1 MVFAFF
7 IAWRYTV
14 ITVLQ
19 RCATYLQPS
28 GSDTPTGSERI
39 SRLPFF
45 PFNPSQK
52 NFLEH
57 PRTLRL
63 STCVCQGGAREAR
76 DDRFFG
82 EKKNF
87 FGGHFHGTPQFL
99 KPQILAETL
108 QKKKKKNYTVSTAIF
123 THTKTGEK
131 GGEFVSL
138 YAYTK
143 RGNVKCDSLT
153 GQPAAQHWEKAVICP
168 CGVPLRPCFVSRGN
182 LRFVFDQFDLKGWL
196 ALRTSTQV
204 ERAGGGRV
212 AINLMIRG

>member
-1 MVFAFF
+1 MLNFTAGSFGGRGWKLHKVKESCERVMVFAFF

-52 NFLEH
+52 IFLEH

-87 FGGHFHGTPQFL
+87 LGGHFHGTPQFL

-108 QKKKKKNYTVSTAIF
+108 YFVKKKCFFFPQRPPDFA
-123 THTKTGEK
+123 
-131 GGEFVSL
+131 
-138 YAYTK
+138 
-143 RGNVKCDSLT
+143 VKF
-153 GQPAAQHWEKAVICP
+153 A
-168 CGVPLRPCFVSRGN
+168 GV
-182 LRFVFDQFDLKGWL
+182 W
-196 ALRTSTQV
+196 
-204 ERAGGGRV
+204 
-212 AINLMIRG
+212 